1 MSDILIISC
10 IGFQLCIFATIVFGM
25 SFRLRVKYFL
35 IHRLNYTNKT
45 AGALIS
51 SGKLTV
57 NGKAIHENV
66 ILNDDDVLRLGD
78 EVLKEKQIYHYYALH
93 KPKGI
98 ESTFN
103 KEIKDNLSTVF
114 PFDDEFIVAGRLD
127 KASEGL
133 LLISNDGKWVHEIT
147 RPEFKKEKEYLVEV
161 DKEIPEEFIKKMS
174 EGVDIGI
181 CVTQP
186 CFVEKIGTKSFRI
199 ILTEGKNKQIR
210 RMCKTLRF
218 TVHRLNRVRI
228 DKFYL
233 NDLEPHKY
241 KALEV

>member
-1 MSDILIISC
+1 
-10 IGFQLCIFATIVFGM
+10 M

-57 NGKAIHENV
+57 NGKAIKENE
-66 ILNDDDVLRLGD
+66 LLLKEDELRMGD
-78 EVLKEKQIYHYYALH
+78 EILKEREIFKYYKLH
-93 KPKGI
+93 KPRGV

-103 KEIKDNLSTVF
+103 KAIKDNLSTVF

-133 LLISNDGKWVHEIT
+133 LIISNNGKWVHQLT
-147 RPEFKKEKEYLVEV
+147 RPEFHKEKEYVVEV
-161 DKEIPEEFIKKMS
+161 DKDINEDFIQRM
-174 EGVDIGI
+174 GGGLDIGI
-181 CVTQP
+181 CVTRP
-186 CFVEKIGTKSFRI
+186 CFVEKTGSKTFRI

-210 RMCKTLRF
+210 RMCKKLGF
-218 TVHRLNRVRI
+218 TVQSLKRVRI

-233 NDLEPHKY
+233 NDLETIKY
-241 KALEV
+241 EVLNI

>member
-1 MSDILIISC
+1 
-10 IGFQLCIFATIVFGM
+10 V
-25 SFRLRVKYFL
+25 SFRLRIKYFL

-57 NGKAIHENV
+57 NGKKITGNE
-66 ILNDDDVLRLGD
+66 I
-78 EVLKEKQIYHYYALH
+78 LKEEDELKFSNEILKKPTAYKYYALH
-93 KPKGI
+93 KPRGI

-103 KEIKDNLSTVF
+103 ANIKDNLSAVF
-114 PFDDEFIVAGRLD
+114 PFNGEFIIAGRLD

-133 LLISNDGKWVHEIT
+133 LLISNDGKWINGIT
-147 RPEFKKEKEYLVEV
+147 RPENKKEKEYIVSV
-161 DKEIPEEFIKKMS
+161 DKLLTWAFLNKMRK
-174 EGVDIGI
+174 GVDIGI

-186 CFVEKIGTKSFRI
+186 CFIKQIGEKSFKI

-210 RMCKTLRF
+210 RMCKKLGYKVEALKRT
-218 TVHRLNRVRI
+218 RI

-233 NDLEPHKY
+233 LDIEVFKY
-241 KALEV
+241 SEITI

>member
-1 MSDILIISC
+1 
-10 IGFQLCIFATIVFGM
+10 M

-57 NGKAIHENV
+57 NGKAIRENA
-66 ILNDDDVLRLGD
+66 LLKKEDELKLGD
-78 EVLKEKQIYHYYALH
+78 GILKEKETYKYYKLH

-103 KEIKDNLSTVF
+103 TAIKDNLSTVF
-114 PFDDEFIVAGRLD
+114 PFNDEFIIAGRLD

-133 LLISNDGKWVHEIT
+133 LIVSNNGKWVQELM
-147 RPEFKKEKEYLVEV
+147 RPESHKEKEYVVEV
-161 DKEIPEEFIKKMS
+161 EKEITDEFIHKM
-174 EGVDIGI
+174 GAGLDIGI
-181 CVTQP
+181 CVTRP
-186 CFVEKIGTKSFRI
+186 CFAEKIGSKTFRI

-210 RMCKTLRF
+210 RMCKTLKY
-218 TVHRLNRVRI
+218 TVQSLKRVRI
-228 DKFYL
+228 DEFYL
-233 NDLEPHKY
+233 NE
-241 KALEV
+241 LEVLKYETINI

>member
-1 MSDILIISC
+1 
-10 IGFQLCIFATIVFGM
+10 M

-45 AGALIS
+45 ASVVIS

-57 NGKAIHENV
+57 NGKAIRENV
-66 ILNDDDVLRLGD
+66 ILTDEDVLQLEN
-78 EVLKEKQIYHYYALH
+78 EVLKEKQVCQYYALH
-93 KPKGI
+93 KPRGI

-161 DKEIPEEFIKKMS
+161 DKEITEEFIEKMS
-174 EGVDIGI
+174 GGVDIGI

-186 CFVEKIGTKSFRI
+186 CFAEKIGPKSFRI

-218 TVHRLNRVRI
+218 TVQSLKRVRI

-233 NDLEPHKY
+233 DDLEELKY
-241 KALEV
+241 RVIKV